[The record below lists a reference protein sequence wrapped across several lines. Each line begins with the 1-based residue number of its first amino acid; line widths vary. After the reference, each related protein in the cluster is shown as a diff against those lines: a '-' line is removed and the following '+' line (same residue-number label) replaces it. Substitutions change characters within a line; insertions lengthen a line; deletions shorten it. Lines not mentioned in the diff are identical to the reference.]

1 MMGNMA
7 SQARITRATKVIAV
21 EPQANFPAL
30 TETNTS
36 SDSESKWP
44 CANCH
49 SVVHVQD
56 ERCPMCH
63 GIQVKI
69 PPESPGTLKRLF
81 ERLSPATV
89 TPLRE
94 RGSAIAVV
102 SVNTSASTYIL
113 TEIEDDDLSVSVGSP
128 EHDTDIILEDD
139 LRPTD
144 PVAVTLAA
152 VPSPLPGHPSPLPG
166 HPSPLPGQKIR
177 IDSKER
183 ATLTLVEQRFVPED
197 AVLAVDVL
205 ETKRKIGNFSKMDEP
220 NKKLKAVTEAT

>member
-1 MMGNMA
+1 
-7 SQARITRATKVIAV
+7 
-21 EPQANFPAL
+21 
-30 TETNTS
+30 
-36 SDSESKWP
+36 
-44 CANCH
+44 
-49 SVVHVQD
+49 
-56 ERCPMCH
+56 MCH

-166 HPSPLPGQKIR
+166 QKIR